1 MDNIYEIL
9 YVGTMVFEI
18 IVCIVGIKAMN
29 VYINS
34 KRKRNEEPE

>member
-9 YVGTMVFEI
+9 YFGTMVFEI

-34 KRKRNEEPE
+34 KRKRNEEPK